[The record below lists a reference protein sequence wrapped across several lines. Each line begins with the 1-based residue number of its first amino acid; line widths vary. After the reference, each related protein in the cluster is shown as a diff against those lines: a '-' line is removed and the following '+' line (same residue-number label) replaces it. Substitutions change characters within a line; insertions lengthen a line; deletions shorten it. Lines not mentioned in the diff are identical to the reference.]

1 MRKTIARQ
9 REATLSGPPPTP
21 TVIKLL
27 RGNPG
32 RRPIPPEPEPTR
44 TAEPPEAPAFLVG
57 YASDEWHRVAPE
69 LHRLKLLTVLDVQAL
84 ASYCTA
90 YSRWRETEEVI
101 ARMAIND
108 RATGGLLIKTSSGDA
123 AQNPLIGIARRAAA
137 DMVRYAG
144 EFGMSPAARARIS
157 AGIGYEP
164 PEGKFDGLL
173 G

>member
-1 MRKTIARQ
+1 
-9 REATLSGPPPTP
+9 
-21 TVIKLL
+21 
-27 RGNPG
+27 
-32 RRPIPPEPEPTR
+32 
-44 TAEPPEAPAFLVG
+44 
-57 YASDEWHRVAPE
+57 
-69 LHRLKLLTVLDVQAL
+69 
-84 ASYCTA
+84 
-90 YSRWRETEEVI
+90 
-101 ARMAIND
+101 
-108 RATGGLLIKTSSGDA
+108 LIKTSSGDA